1 MKKGRDPTEFRA
13 PKIEDG
19 KTLKYRFYILPPLR
33 IGDVCNDGKVKCER
47 EMELFA
53 ISNGAHYI
61 DNKRLGCP
69 RIIEDEECDI
79 CQYAFDLLQ
88 EIDGSTT
95 EGKKRRSEIGKQL
108 LPGQYHLVNLYFP
121 PVKINPEELRGKVF
135 WFNAPK
141 TVVDIW
147 LECLYRD
154 DDGGDPEE
162 PLPFGVF
169 FDENN
174 ANQFQLEVV
183 KDGQMNSY
191 KRSKFI
197 GAPRPIATDK
207 NTKQA
212 DTKRIKE
219 ILAKRFNLWEKL
231 PEINREEIA
240 RIAATLSGKA
250 PKAASGGFDQDEEA
264 TEDEATETPPV
275 QTESK
280 QAAAAKA
287 ASKPA
292 ATKSSAKPA
301 SSKSTTSAKPATKAA
316 PAKAAPVKT
325 KPKDELE
332 DELEDDLEPEAE
344 AEADQELDGDSN
356 DDIAGEAP
364 FDEDAEGGE
373 EVEVEGTEAEAEA
386 EGAEA
391 EADGSE
397 GIDSEVD
404 RLLDELDS

>member
-33 IGDVCNDGKVKCER
+33 VGDVCNDGKVKCER

-121 PVKINPEELRGKVF
+121 PVKVNPEELRGKVF

-197 GAPRPIATDK
+197 GAPRPIVTDK

-212 DTKRIKE
+212 DVKRIKE
-219 ILAKRFNLWEKL
+219 ILAKRYNLWEKL
-231 PEINREEIA
+231 PEINRDEIA
-240 RIAATLSGKA
+240 RVAAALSGKA

-264 TEDEATETPPV
+264 VEDEIMETPPAK
-275 QTESK
+275 TESK
-280 QAAAAKA
+280 QATAAKA
-287 ASKPA
+287 AAKPA

-301 SSKSTTSAKPATKAA
+301 TSATSAKPATSAKSTAKAA
-316 PAKAAPVKT
+316 PAKA
-325 KPKDELE
+325 KPKEELE

-344 AEADQELDGDSN
+344 LEEDSN
-356 DDIAGEAP
+356 DIAGEAP
-364 FDEDAEGGE
+364 FDEEAEVGEEAEETEAAEVEDEGGGE
-373 EVEVEGTEAEAEA
+373 DV
-386 EGAEA
+386 
-391 EADGSE
+391 
-397 GIDSEVD
+397 DSEVD